1 MTSRPAHSLLPA
13 YLVTGTDE
21 LKRQTVVKRLRDRL
35 SAEGDL
41 SMNMDTFAG
50 DTAEGADIVAAC
62 NTLPFL
68 SEHRLV
74 QVDAADKLK
83 KADQDLVI
91 AYLASANPSTVLCLV
106 TTGLA
111 KNTRLYKAVK
121 KLGDAAIVECAP
133 PKRRDLPALVRSMAM
148 AHGATITPSGANL
161 LVDLVGENTVELDA
175 QLQKLALAHRGE
187 DPITDNEVASMVG
200 RTSEA
205 KPWEFV
211 DAFCTRNIKK
221 ALAVESHLG
230 DKSVFGVFSMTI
242 TRIRELMIAQS
253 LLERGSIGQLPEILH
268 VPSWRVK
275 NHARWARAFTKQEL
289 HEALKSARDTEQAMK
304 SGSDPHI
311 AFQQWWL
318 SVLSGRPLH
327 R

>member
-1 MTSRPAHSLLPA
+1 MTSQPSHSLLPA
-13 YLVTGTDE
+13 YLITGTDE
-21 LKRQTVVKRLRDRL
+21 LKRQTVVKRLHDRL
-35 SAEGDL
+35 ASEGDL
-41 SMNMDTFAG
+41 SMNMDVFAG
-50 DTAEGADIVAAC
+50 DAAEGADIVAAC
-62 NTLPFL
+62 NTLPFI
-68 SEHRLV
+68 SDHRLV
-74 QVDAADKLK
+74 QVNNVDKLK

-91 AYLASANPSTVLCLV
+91 DYLARPNESTVLCLV

-121 KLGDAAIVECAP
+121 KVGALAIVECAP
-133 PKRRDLPALVRSMAM
+133 PKRRDLPNMVRSMAM
-148 AHGATITPSGANL
+148 AHGATITQAGANL

-187 DPITDNEVASMVG
+187 DPITDNEVSAMVG

-221 ALAVESHLG
+221 TLYVESHLG
-230 DKSVFGVFSMTI
+230 EKSVFGVFSMTV
-242 TRIRELMIAQS
+242 TRIRELLIAQS
-253 LLERGSIGQLPEILH
+253 LIERGTIRQLPDILH
-268 VPSWRVK
+268 VPAWRVK
-275 NHARWARAFTKQEL
+275 NHARWARSFSKDEL
-289 HEALKSARDTEQAMK
+289 HRALKTARDTEQAMK
-304 SGSDPHI
+304 SGADPHI

-318 SVLSGRPLH
+318 SVLSGRPL